1 MLASGRSSGSL
12 LERAP
17 DSEDPRTFYAI
28 ALRAVSLLRTPLSRS
43 LLARAPRLP
52 LMEAVLN
59 SLAAVTPRR
68 TPLYEQHLETGAKL
82 MDFAGWEMPVQ
93 YEGVREEHMAVRTHA
108 GMFDVSHMGEV
119 EVEGPGAL
127 AFLQRVL
134 SNDVAAIGLGGA
146 QYSCLCDEDGGVLD
160 DLFAYRL
167 GGDRYLLVTNSANH
181 ASDLAWLGRWS
192 RDFEVSVRDVAER
205 YAMLAVQGPH
215 ARSIV
220 AGALGIELPA
230 RMRVRAVRIGNRPAL
245 VCGTGYTG
253 EDGVELL
260 IDPAVAAA
268 IWAELLDA
276 GVVPCGLGARDTLR
290 LEACFHLHGNDL
302 SPERNPIEAGLGW
315 CCEEATGFVGSEAI
329 ARARA
334 EGTAEK
340 LAPFKIEG
348 AGIPRQGN
356 PVLGGGAE
364 VGVVTSGSF
373 SPSLEIGIGM
383 AYVRSD
389 LAEPGTEVEID
400 VRGKHR
406 AARIASKPL
415 YASPSSPK
423 EK

>member
-1 MLASGRSSGSL
+1 MTSL
-12 LERAP
+12 
-17 DSEDPRTFYAI
+17 
-28 ALRAVSLLRTPLSRS
+28 
-43 LLARAPRLP
+43 
-52 LMEAVLN
+52 
-59 SLAAVTPRR
+59 RR
-68 TPLYEQHLETGAKL
+68 TPLYERHAELGAKL
-82 MDFAGWEMPVQ
+82 VPFAGWEMPVT

-134 SNDVAAIGLGGA
+134 SNDVAAIAIGGA

-181 ASDLAWLGRWS
+181 ESDLAWLGRWS
-192 RDFEVSVRDVAER
+192 RGFDVSVRDVADR

-215 ARSIV
+215 ARATV
-220 AGALGIELPA
+220 ARTFGIELPL
-230 RMRVRAVRIGNRPAL
+230 RMRVAVARIGGRPAL

-260 IDPAVAAA
+260 IAPEVAPA

-302 SPERNPIEAGLGW
+302 SPERSPIEAGLGW
-315 CCEEATGFVGSEAI
+315 CCKERTGFVGSEAV

-340 LAPFKIEG
+340 LAPFRIEG

-356 PVLGGGAE
+356 PVLAGGEEA
-364 VGVVTSGSF
+364 GVVTSGTF

-383 AYVRSD
+383 AYLRSD

-400 VRGKHR
+400 VRGKR
-406 AARIASKPL
+406 RPARVASKPL
-415 YASPSSPK
+415 YDSPSSQK

>member
-1 MLASGRSSGSL
+1 
-12 LERAP
+12 
-17 DSEDPRTFYAI
+17 
-28 ALRAVSLLRTPLSRS
+28 VSL
-43 LLARAPRLP
+43 
-52 LMEAVLN
+52 
-59 SLAAVTPRR
+59 RR
-68 TPLYEQHLETGAKL
+68 TPLHKKHLELGAKL
-82 MDFAGWEMPVQ
+82 VPFAGWEMPVL
-93 YEGVREEHMAVRTHA
+93 YEGVREEHVAVRTHA

-134 SNDVAAIGLGGA
+134 SNDVAAIEIGGA
-146 QYSCLCDEDGGVLD
+146 QYSCLCVEDGGVLD

-181 ASDLAWLGRWS
+181 ESDLAWLGRWS
-192 RDFEVSVRDVAER
+192 RGFDVAVRDVADR

-215 ARSIV
+215 TRSII
-220 AGALGIELPA
+220 GGTLGIELPP
-230 RMRVRAVRIGNRPAL
+230 RMRVAVERIGNRPAL

-260 IDPAVAAA
+260 IDPEIAPA
-268 IWAELLDA
+268 IWAELLDS

-290 LEACFHLHGNDL
+290 LEVCFHLHGNDL

-315 CCEEATGFVGSEAI
+315 CCKEQTGFVGSEAV

-356 PVLGGGAE
+356 PAM
-364 VGVVTSGSF
+364 VGDEPVGIVTSGTF

-383 AYVRSD
+383 AYLRSD
-389 LAEPGTEVEID
+389 LAKPGTEVEID
-400 VRGKHR
+400 VRGKR
-406 AARIASKPL
+406 RPARVASKPL
-415 YASPSSPK
+415 YESPSSRK
-423 EK
+423 EN

>member
-1 MLASGRSSGSL
+1 LPSSRG
-12 LERAP
+12 AFN
-17 DSEDPRTFYAI
+17 T
-28 ALRAVSLLRTPLSRS
+28 
-43 LLARAPRLP
+43 LP
-52 LMEAVLN
+52 GVNGPEL
-59 SLAAVTPRR
+59 RR
-68 TPLYEQHLETGAKL
+68 TPLYEKHAELGARIVP
-82 MDFAGWEMPVQ
+82 FAGWEMPVQ
-93 YEGVREEHMAVRTHA
+93 YEGVREEHSAVRTHA

-134 SNDVAAIGLGGA
+134 SNDVAAVDLGGA
-146 QYSCLCDEDGGVLD
+146 QYSCLCDEEGGVLD

-181 ASDLAWLGRWS
+181 GSDLAWLGRWS
-192 RDFEVSVRDVAER
+192 RDFDVAVRDVADR

-215 ARSIV
+215 ARAIV
-220 AGALGIELPA
+220 ARTLAVELPP
-230 RMRVRAVRIGNRPAL
+230 RMRVGAVRVGGRPTLA
-245 VCGTGYTG
+245 CGTGYTG

-260 IDPAVAAA
+260 IDPEIAPA

-315 CCEEATGFVGSEAI
+315 CCAERTGFLGAKVV
-329 ARARA
+329 ARARTEGVA
-334 EGTAEK
+334 ER

-348 AGIPRQGN
+348 PGIPRPGN
-356 PVLGGGAE
+356 PVLAGDEQVGA
-364 VGVVTSGSF
+364 VTSGSF

-389 LAEPGTEVEID
+389 LAEPGTALEID
-400 VRGKHR
+400 VRGKRR

-415 YASPSSPK
+415 YESPASRK
-423 EK
+423 ET

>member
-1 MLASGRSSGSL
+1 LAGLSNTL
-12 LERAP
+12 
-17 DSEDPRTFYAI
+17 PRVTDA
-28 ALRAVSLLRTPLSRS
+28 ALRH
-43 LLARAPRLP
+43 
-52 LMEAVLN
+52 
-59 SLAAVTPRR
+59 
-68 TPLYEQHLETGAKL
+68 TPLYARHAELGAKL
-82 MDFAGWEMPVQ
+82 VPFAGWEMPVT

-127 AFLQRVL
+127 PLLQRVL
-134 SNDVAAIGLGGA
+134 SNDVAALEIGGA
-146 QYSCLCDEDGGVLD
+146 QYSCLCAEDGGVLD

-181 ASDLAWLGRWS
+181 AADLAWLGRWS
-192 RDFEVSVRDVAER
+192 RGFEVSVRDVADR

-215 ARSIV
+215 ARAIV
-220 AGALGIELPA
+220 TAALGIELPP
-230 RMRVRAVRIGNRPAL
+230 RMHMTHPRVGGRPAL
-245 VCGTGYTG
+245 ACGTGYTG

-260 IDPAVAAA
+260 IDPEVAPP

-302 SPERNPIEAGLGW
+302 GPERNPIEAGLGW
-315 CCEEATGFVGSEAI
+315 CCREATGFVGSGAV

-334 EGTAEK
+334 EGTAER
-340 LAPFKIEG
+340 LAPFRIEG

-356 PVLGGGAE
+356 PVLSGGE
-364 VGVVTSGSF
+364 TVGVVTSGSF

-383 AYVRSD
+383 AYLRSD

-400 VRGKHR
+400 VRGRHR

-415 YASPSSPK
+415 YASPSSRK